1 MPVFIYEGKSL
12 DGSVTKGIMEAE
24 DKEEVKESLRNK
36 GVFPTS
42 IRENNKGANL
52 EFSIKKGIPFE
63 HLAIFCRQFYFAL
76 AAGVPMMRSIAM
88 IKDQIQ
94 HKKLKNILED
104 VYEEVQKGSE
114 LSEIFRKH
122 KDIPFMLTAMVEV
135 GEATGNLDQIMGE
148 MADYYDKQ
156 HRQKKKIDAALTY
169 PKFLLV
175 FAICIVLGL
184 VSFVVPTFVESILSA
199 GQELPLPT
207 QIIINISAFVTQNFL
222 LLIFIVIALFIVKK
236 VFIDTNYAIQ
246 YQIDKFLVKDKR
258 LGKITQQIFTARFAR
273 TFGMLVKGGM
283 NIIES
288 LSIAA
293 NAVDNKFIKKSIDE
307 CVTLIST
314 GARIGDT
321 LESKKIFPLMLTQ
334 MIKVGEDTGS
344 LDNILKKTAEYYEIE
359 ADFAI
364 QKLTSLIEP
373 IMIVFLAFIVGFVVI
388 SIAMPMFQVMGTV

>member
-1 MPVFIYEGKSL
+1 MPVFLYEGKSL
-12 DGSVTKGIMEAE
+12 DGSTVKGMIELETQDDVKDMLRSKGI
-24 DKEEVKESLRNK
+24 
-36 GVFPTS
+36 FPTS
-42 IRENNKGANL
+42 VRENNKGATL
-52 EFSIKKGIPFE
+52 EFNINKGIPFY
-63 HLAIFCRQFYFAL
+63 HLAILCRQFYFAL
-76 AAGVPMMRSIAM
+76 SAGIPMLRSIAM
-88 IKDQIQ
+88 IKDQIE
-94 HKKLKNILED
+94 HKNLKKILD
-104 VYEEVQKGSE
+104 NVYDEVQKGST
-114 LSEIFRKH
+114 LSEGFRKH
-122 KDIPFMLTAMVEV
+122 KDIPFMLTSMVEV
-135 GEATGNLDQIMGE
+135 GEATGNIDKVMEE

-207 QIIINISAFVTQNFL
+207 QIIINISAFITQNFL
-222 LLIFIVIALFIVKK
+222 LLVLIVIALFIVKK

-246 YQIDKFLVKDKR
+246 YQIDKFLVKDKH

-283 NIIES
+283 SIIES

-321 LESKKIFPLMLTQ
+321 LESKKIFPSMLTQ

-344 LDNILKKTAEYYEIE
+344 LDNILKKTSEYYEIE
-359 ADFAI
+359 AEFAI

>member
-1 MPVFIYEGKSL
+1 MKSFKYRAMKNDGTKIEGKFEANSKADVISMITTSGYYPL
-12 DGSVTKGIMEAE
+12 MVEEIIESKQIEFKFLERVTKK
-24 DKEEVKESLRNK
+24 D
-36 GVFPTS
+36 
-42 IRENNKGANL
+42 
-52 EFSIKKGIPFE
+52 
-63 HLAIFCRQFYFAL
+63 LAIFCRQFYFAL
-76 AAGVPMMRSIAM
+76 AAGVPMMRSISM
-88 IKDQIQ
+88 IKDQIEN
-94 HKKLKNILED
+94 KKLKKILED
-104 VYEEVQKGSE
+104 VYEEVQKGRE
-114 LSEIFRKH
+114 LSEIFRRH

-135 GEATGNLDQIMGE
+135 GEATGSLDQIMGE

-199 GQELPLPT
+199 GQELPIPT
-207 QIIINISAFVTQNFL
+207 QIIINISTFITQNFL
-222 LLIFIVIALFIVKK
+222 LLVFIVIALFIVKK

-246 YQIDKFLVKDKR
+246 YQIDKFLVKDKH

-307 CVTLIST
+307 CITLIST

-344 LDNILKKTAEYYEIE
+344 LDNILNKTAEYYEIE

-388 SIAMPMFQVMGTV
+388 SIAMPMFQVMGAV

>member
-1 MPVFIYEGKSL
+1 MPVFVYEGKSL
-12 DGSVTKGIMEAE
+12 DGSVAKGVMEAE

-36 GVFPTS
+36 GIFPTS
-42 IRENNKGANL
+42 IRENSKGATL

-63 HLAIFCRQFYFAL
+63 NLAIFCRQFYFAL
-76 AAGVPMMRSIAM
+76 SAGVPMMRSIAM
-88 IKDQIQ
+88 IKDQIE
-94 HKKLKNILED
+94 HKKLKSILED
-104 VYEEVQKGSE
+104 VYEEVQKGSA
-114 LSEIFRKH
+114 LSEIFRRH

-175 FAICIVLGL
+175 FAICIVLCL

-207 QIIINISAFVTQNFL
+207 QIIINISAFITQNFL
-222 LLIFIVIALFIVKK
+222 LLVFIVIALFIVKK

-246 YQIDKFLVKDKR
+246 YQIDKFLVTDKR

-307 CVTLIST
+307 CITLIST

-321 LESKKIFPLMLTQ
+321 LETKKIFPLMLTQ
-334 MIKVGEDTGS
+334 MMKVGEDTGS
-344 LDNILKKTAEYYEIE
+344 LDDILKKTAEYYEIE
-359 ADFAI
+359 ADFAL
-364 QKLTSLIEP
+364 QKLTALIEP
-373 IMIVFLAFIVGFVVI
+373 VMIVFLAIVVGFVVI
-388 SIAMPMFQVMGTV
+388 SIAMPMFQVMGAV

>member
-24 DKEEVKESLRNK
+24 DKEDVKEALRNK
-36 GVFPTS
+36 GIFPTS
-42 IRENNKGANL
+42 IRENNKGATL
-52 EFSIKKGIPFE
+52 EFNIKKGIPFQ

-88 IKDQIQ
+88 IKDQIEN
-94 HKKLKNILED
+94 KKLKKILEN

-114 LSEIFRKH
+114 LSEIFSKH
-122 KDIPFMLTAMVEV
+122 KDIPFMFTAMVEV
-135 GEATGNLDQIMGE
+135 GEATGSLDQIMGE

-184 VSFVVPTFVESILSA
+184 VTFVVPTFVEGILSS
-199 GQELPLPT
+199 GQELPIPT
-207 QIIINISAFVTQNFL
+207 QIIINISAFVTENFL

-236 VFIDTNYAIQ
+236 IFIDTNYFIQ
-246 YQIDKFLVKDKR
+246 YQIDKFLIKDKH
-258 LGKITQQIFTARFAR
+258 LGKITQQIFTARFSR
-273 TFGMLVKGGM
+273 TFGMLIKGGM

-344 LDNILKKTAEYYEIE
+344 LDNILNKSAEYYEIE